1 MISFL
6 KKFHNF
12 FKFSFQVENLELTSS
27 QIDNFDDKEELKD
40 QKPNLVQEP
49 SQIELS
55 LIRERR
61 AEEINQQL
69 VDLELK
75 LPHFE
80 AESDESELDL

>member
-1 MISFL
+1 M
-6 KKFHNF
+6 
-12 FKFSFQVENLELTSS
+12 ENLELTSS
-27 QIDNFDDKEELKD
+27 QIDNFDDKEELHD
-40 QKPNLVQEP
+40 QKPNLAQEQEP

-69 VDLELK
+69 VDLELN

-80 AESDESELDL
+80 VESDESELEL